1 VTSAPVSLRA
11 QAIRLLA
18 RREYA
23 RSELEHRLIAKG
35 APRDEVGFVLDEL
48 IAQGYL
54 SDARYARAMAT
65 QKAGGYSRRSIAE
78 ALKAKGIA
86 RTDIERALGEAEADD
101 EKTLR
106 ALWQRR
112 FGKPPTDER
121 EKARQVRYL
130 QARGFALS
138 AIFKLLREAPD
149 TTGT

>member
-1 VTSAPVSLRA
+1 MTSAPVSLRA